1 MIVILIL
8 LLMLLIMSVAVAVFA
23 PSARLLAVIAV
34 SILLYVPSC
43 FVWFALQYFQVV
55 PVDHLL
61 KEMFGIYSYQLV
73 GTGLGRLVFF
83 GPPLLPSVIL
93 FCSFLLLSKF
103 KRGGE
108 GITNHWT

>member
-1 MIVILIL
+1 MTVILII

-23 PSARLLAVIAV
+23 PSVRLLAVIV
-34 SILLYVPSC
+34 TSTLLYVPSC

-61 KEMFGIYSYQLV
+61 KGMFGIYSHQLI
-73 GTGLGRLVFF
+73 GTWLGSLVFF

-93 FCSFLLLSKF
+93 FCSFLLLAKF
-103 KRGGE
+103 KRSGKA
-108 GITNHWT
+108 